1 MSVLYLSY
9 DGLMEQL
16 GQSQILPYLR
26 QLAKGRKITLITY
39 EKQQDLND
47 SERKDRFRRI
57 TRDAGIHWIPLR
69 YHKSPGMLAK
79 AYDMALG
86 FMVGALKCITG
97 KARIVHAR
105 GYMVSVVAL
114 ALKQVFGV
122 RFIFDMRG
130 FWVDQR
136 VEMGFWREDSLV
148 YRVAKWLESK
158 FLQKADVVFALSA
171 AAVEEMK
178 KWPAAKGHSIRFEV
192 VTTCTDLD
200 LFRPPP
206 DGVRFNPDKPF
217 TVGYIG
223 SAGQGYLF
231 EPVLDLYLEIR
242 NIQFDARLKIVNK
255 KDHALINER
264 LNARGIPRKSV
275 ELLGCDYPEVHKN
288 IWDMDIGLFFYK
300 WDKTHVSSVP
310 TRMGEFLA
318 CGVPCLSNVSGAG
331 IIDILEKERVG
342 VALRSFDTESIKEA
356 ASEAVK
362 TATNNKCRTRCVES
376 AKRHFSLDAGVATYE
391 KVYKDLENEV
401 S

>member
-1 MSVLYLSY
+1 
-9 DGLMEQL
+9 MEQL
-16 GQSQILPYLR
+16 GQSQVFPYLR
-26 QLAKGRKITLITY
+26 RLANGRRITLITY
-39 EKQQDLND
+39 EKEQDLND
-47 SERKDRFRRI
+47 SERKDRFSRI
-57 TRDAGIHWIPLR
+57 AQNAGIHWLPLR
-69 YHKSPGMLAK
+69 YHKSPGLLAK
-79 AYDMALG
+79 AYDMTIG
-86 FMVGALKCITG
+86 FIMGAVKCITG
-97 KARIVHAR
+97 KIRIVHAR
-105 GYMVSVVAL
+105 GYIVSIVAL
-114 ALKQVFGV
+114 ALKQFFGV

-136 VEMGFWREDSLV
+136 VEMGLWREGSLI
-148 YRVAKWLESK
+148 YRIAKWLESR

-178 KWPAAKGHSIRFEV
+178 KWPAVKGRSIKFEV

-206 DGVRFNPDKPF
+206 GGVKFNPDKPF

-242 NIQFDARLKIVNK
+242 NIQLDARLKIVNK

-264 LNARGIPRKSV
+264 LNARGIPRESV
-275 ELLGCDYPEVHKN
+275 ELLGCDYSEVHKN
-288 IWDMDIGLFFYK
+288 IWGMDIGIFFYK
-300 WDKTHVSSVP
+300 WNKTHVSSVP

-331 IIDILEKERVG
+331 IIDILEKEKVG
-342 VALRSFDTESIKEA
+342 VVLRNFDTESIKEA
-356 ASEAVK
+356 ASAAVK
-362 TATNNKCRTRCVES
+362 TATKDECRTRCTES
-376 AKRHFSLDAGVATYE
+376 AKRHFSLDAGVAIYE
-391 KVYKDLENEV
+391 KVYKDLEKEV